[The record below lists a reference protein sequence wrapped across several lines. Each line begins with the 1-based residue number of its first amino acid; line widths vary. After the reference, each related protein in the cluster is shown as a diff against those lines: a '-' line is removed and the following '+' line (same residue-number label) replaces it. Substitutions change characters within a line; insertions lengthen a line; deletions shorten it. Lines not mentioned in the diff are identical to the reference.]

1 MIKRIVEISSEA
13 HICHKNRQL
22 VVRQIDREDAQ
33 VPIEDLGVLVLN
45 DPSITMSQR
54 IMAELAS
61 ANVAVI
67 LCDKKRLPV
76 ATLTPIEGNT
86 LHTKTL
92 AMQVQIKE
100 TTKKRLWKSIIQ
112 AKVRAQAGALDAA
125 HINSGPLRAFAEKV
139 KTGDTTNIEAQAAR
153 VYWQRLFGKDFR
165 RDRYGQGP
173 NALLN
178 YGYTLMRSTV
188 ARAVLGAGFH
198 PALGLHHRNQYN
210 SFCLADDLIE
220 PLRPAVDLHIYRLT
234 NKGKNIP
241 DISPESK
248 RALLEVL
255 TFNFKINGQGL
266 PLTAALERYM
276 ATVRRVMSEEQRN
289 IKKAE
294 FPIR

>member
-1 MIKRIVEISSEA
+1 MIKRIVEIASEA

-22 VVRQIDREDAQ
+22 VVRRADREDAS

-54 IMAELAS
+54 IMSELAS

-67 LCDKKRLPV
+67 ICDRKRLPV
-76 ATLTPIEGNT
+76 ATLAPLEGNT

-92 AMQVQIKE
+92 AMQVQAKE
-100 TTKKRLWKSIIQ
+100 TTKKRIWKAVVQ
-112 AKVRAQAGALDAA
+112 AKVRAQATTLEAV
-125 HINSGPLRAFAEKV
+125 HIGSGPLRAFADKV
-139 KTGDTTNIEAQAAR
+139 KSGDTTNIEAQAAR
-153 VYWQRLFGKDFR
+153 VYWQRLFGRDFR
-165 RDRYGQGP
+165 RERHGTGP

-188 ARAVLGAGFH
+188 ARAILGAGLH

-220 PLRPAVDLHIYRLT
+220 PLRPAIDLHIYGLT
-234 NKGKNIP
+234 NKGRNIP
-241 DISPESK
+241 ELSPEAK

-255 TFNFKINGQGL
+255 TFDFRINGQGL
-266 PLTAALERYM
+266 PLTAALERYT
-276 ATVRRVMSEEQRN
+276 ATIRRVMGEEQRE
-289 IKKAE
+289 IKQAE
-294 FPIR
+294 FPTR

>member
-1 MIKRIVEISSEA
+1 MIKRIVEIANEA

-22 VVRQIDREDAQ
+22 IIRQIDREDAQ
-33 VPIEDLGVLVLN
+33 VPIDDLGVLVLN

-54 IMAELAS
+54 IMAELAA

-67 LCDKKRLPV
+67 LCDKKHLPV
-76 ATLTPIEGNT
+76 ATLAPIEGNT

-92 AMQVQIKE
+92 HMQVGVKD
-100 TTKKRLWKSIIQ
+100 TTKKRIWKAIVQ
-112 AKVRAQAGALDAA
+112 AKVRAQAEALDSA
-125 HINSGPLRAFAEKV
+125 HIGSGPLMAFAEKV
-139 KTGDTTNIEAQAAR
+139 KTGDTTNIEAQVAR
-153 VYWQRLFGKDFR
+153 IYWQRLFGKSFR
-165 RDRYGQGP
+165 RDRYGGGP
-173 NALLN
+173 NAMLN

-188 ARAVLGAGFH
+188 ARAVLGAGLH

-220 PLRPAVDLHIYRLT
+220 PLRPAVDLHVFRLT
-234 NKGKNIP
+234 NKGRNIP
-241 DISPESK
+241 EISPESK

-255 TFNFKINGQGL
+255 TFDFKINGQGL

-276 ATVRRVMSEEQRN
+276 ATIRRVMGEEQKE

-294 FPIR
+294 FPTR